1 MRPSSRAAPGS
12 ASNDAGAWRWLS
24 CRGQRSS
31 SWQEEPIQLCIP
43 EPDASGD
50 TAFVGNDGD
59 VGWELEMD
67 LGGVSTA
74 EIEAVVVQQGPHD
87 LEHSVDAAVPL
98 VHALCGQRGSSEILI
113 IGLVLPDRMLSE
125 LEMRHQLALAID
137 CAAEAR
143 PQRQHAFEALALDD
157 AKPLHLG
164 VVQHANWLAQAP
176 LELCGQRK
184 VMQVGGPEIRRGND

>member
-1 MRPSSRAAPGS
+1 
-12 ASNDAGAWRWLS
+12 
-24 CRGQRSS
+24 
-31 SWQEEPIQLCIP
+31 
-43 EPDASGD
+43 
-50 TAFVGNDGD
+50 
-59 VGWELEMD
+59 MD

-98 VHALCGQRGSSEILI
+98 VHALCGERGSSEILI

-157 AKPLHLG
+157 GKPLHLC
-164 VVQHANWLAQAP
+164 VVQHANRLAQAP

-184 VMQVGGPEIRRGND
+184 VMQVGGPEIRRGNDAAMLDHSGEPDGNAIGSEPARPPENAGLIRQSSRTGRRFPGSSSR